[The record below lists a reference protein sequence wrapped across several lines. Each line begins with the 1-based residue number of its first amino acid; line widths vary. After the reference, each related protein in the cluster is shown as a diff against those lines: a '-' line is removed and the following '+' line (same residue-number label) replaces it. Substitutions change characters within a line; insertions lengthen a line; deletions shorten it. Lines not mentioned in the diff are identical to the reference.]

1 MPRQTILSIFIT
13 FLINGKVKINC
24 GSVKE
29 EELVKKLLEIS
40 GFKELN
46 PVQKEALEKGL
57 LKGKNLVIFAPTA
70 SGKTFCAELAAIRTI
85 LEKGEKVVYMVPLV
99 ALANEKYQEFKKK
112 YSRLGI
118 KVALSV
124 GDYDSSDP
132 WLKNYDLI
140 IASNEKMDSLIRHG
154 AEWISDIGLIV
165 TDEIHLLDQ
174 ADRGPTLEIT
184 LTLLRRLT
192 PSAQLL
198 ALSATIKNAKELAR
212 WLDAETVISEWRPVK
227 LYKGVSYPYQI
238 KFLDKEGYELEPGLP
253 LEESIVKNTLNLRKQ
268 ALIFVST
275 RKSAESLAEK
285 LGKVISQHL
294 SRNEVRELE
303 KIASEIENV
312 LEVPTQQCKRI
323 AKCVRF
329 GCAFH
334 HAGLLYK
341 QRLMIEENFKNGLIK
356 VIVATPSLAYGVN
369 LPSFRVIMRDLR
381 RYHAGIGSVFVPV
394 LDVQQMLGR
403 AGRPQYDSYGEGI
416 ILARSEEEAEEIIDH
431 YFCGALEEIN
441 SKLAIEPILRMYVLA
456 LIAAEFC
463 KSEKSLIGFFSK
475 TFYAFQYRDISAIKE
490 KILDIL
496 ENLKEWKFIERE
508 KSKLVATRI
517 GKRVSELYIDPL
529 TAHHFIECLAEAKR
543 KEIQPFSFLQAI
555 CNTIE
560 MQPLLGLRTGEF
572 SELNEIIAKREDQF
586 LQKIPEEWDLEFDE
600 FLRSVKTA
608 LMFEAWINE
617 ATEDEI
623 LTKFKVA
630 PGEFYNRREI
640 ADWLVYSLHELALL
654 LGYKE
659 LLKHIRKLRVRLEYG
674 VKEELIPLVRI
685 RGIGRVRARKLFS
698 SGLTSIQKLRE
709 TPLESL
715 SRIIGPKIAIL
726 IKQQLE
732 NTKKKE
738 GKQETLF

>member
-1 MPRQTILSIFIT
+1 
-13 FLINGKVKINC
+13 
-24 GSVKE
+24 
-29 EELVKKLLEIS
+29 
-40 GFKELN
+40 
-46 PVQKEALEKGL
+46 
-57 LKGKNLVIFAPTA
+57 
-70 SGKTFCAELAAIRTI
+70 
-85 LEKGEKVVYMVPLV
+85 
-99 ALANEKYQEFKKK
+99 
-112 YSRLGI
+112 
-118 KVALSV
+118 
-124 GDYDSSDP
+124 
-132 WLKNYDLI
+132 
-140 IASNEKMDSLIRHG
+140 
-154 AEWISDIGLIV
+154 
-165 TDEIHLLDQ
+165 
-174 ADRGPTLEIT
+174 
-184 LTLLRRLT
+184 
-192 PSAQLL
+192 
-198 ALSATIKNAKELAR
+198 
-212 WLDAETVISEWRPVK
+212 
-227 LYKGVSYPYQI
+227 
-238 KFLDKEGYELEPGLP
+238 
-253 LEESIVKNTLNLRKQ
+253 
-268 ALIFVST
+268 
-275 RKSAESLAEK
+275 
-285 LGKVISQHL
+285 
-294 SRNEVRELE
+294 
-303 KIASEIENV
+303 
-312 LEVPTQQCKRI
+312 
-323 AKCVRF
+323 
-329 GCAFH
+329 
-334 HAGLLYK
+334 
-341 QRLMIEENFKNGLIK
+341 
-356 VIVATPSLAYGVN
+356 
-369 LPSFRVIMRDLR
+369 MRDLR

-431 YFCGALEEIN
+431 YFCGVLEEIN
-441 SKLAIEPILRMYVLA
+441 SKLAVEPILRMYVLA

-508 KSKLVATRI
+508 KNKLVATRI